1 MSRFLFTWCVA
12 LWLAMLWPAQA
23 GAVNLPDCGGENQ
36 RTCKWTDQEYYD
48 NGSHECEYDLKGSN
62 GVCVNELRRTWNRRS
77 AWTEWALRQQRY
89 GVQGGEPV
97 NWISNVGGH
106 NAYSSLHQGF
116 GYDQSNHK
124 YSVTDQ
130 LRMGARVLEIDPH
143 WSTEKPRVCHFG
155 DTDQCFSYSR
165 LMASLLD
172 EVGNWLQANPDE
184 VIFLKFDD
192 HMGSHVDDFVTL
204 VQHYLG
210 NKVYKRASNARA
222 WPTLAQMK
230 AAGTQVLIGTRNNKF
245 SGNSWFWYF
254 DTDYVTDKDHPDQIS
269 TSNCVDG
276 DGRIVYKRPAW
287 MWSAV
292 AEGRSWSNT
301 LSQTGLIQP
310 NSGTVAGL
318 LRCGVSWIGL
328 DYLDALDSP
337 VANIFR
343 FFGLDTRIEE
353 SIWSFE
359 RNEYGANGPMF
370 MRGHTGRW
378 ASGPAATVRR
388 FACTMPAPTGTNT
401 YGREFRI
408 TNKAD
413 IWSRGNDTCRAEFGA
428 TASYGAPT
436 LPYLNAQLATASGGA
451 ELWLNYTLVA
461 QVDPLVQPGSLAF
474 SGAAGAAAG
483 TRELLV
489 LARPALG
496 QQLVVK
502 SAESWI
508 VVNALDGNTPLEP
521 GNRYAIT
528 VDPATAP
535 KTPGTHS
542 AAIAVG
548 YFGAGTPSQVGV
560 SYNVTREAD
569 MALSFSRNPVR
580 QPAGTTA
587 LVKLTS
593 QVAGQPLSGGTV
605 TLREVVPGTAG
616 ADTSLRVLG
625 TAGLPPA
632 AQAAEVAIALNSI
645 TVGSGS
651 HTVFA
656 EYTGGGNHGSSSS
669 AARTLQVDP
678 RIQVVPAAYSF
689 NMASGG
695 PLPAAQLVKVAGHSA
710 PAFLAKLPPW
720 ASASTVNGDF
730 FIGLN
735 SVALQ
740 FAAGSYSGSFIVG
753 DGSGVDTT
761 VPITVNVALPS
772 GALPALMVST
782 AGARRDQNVPLR
794 VTNTGRGVAAAVQLT
809 AVGIETL
816 VGNTPVTLPGTV
828 PLPLGSIAAGG
839 SQDINL
845 PLRWPA
851 GAQRIRLTLTF
862 TSNSGA
868 YTVNRSLNLIR

>member
-1 MSRFLFTWCVA
+1 MSRILFTWFIA
-12 LWLAMLWPAQA
+12 LWCAMLWPAEA
-23 GAVNLPDCGGENQ
+23 GAVNIPDCGGENQ

-48 NGSHECEYDLKGSN
+48 NGSRECEYDLKGSS
-62 GVCVNELRRTWNRRS
+62 GVCVNELRRVWNRRS
-77 AWTEWALRQQRY
+77 AWLEWALRQQRY

-97 NWISNVGGH
+97 HWIGSIGGH

-155 DTDQCFSYSR
+155 SSDQCFSYSR

-172 EVGNWLQANPDE
+172 EVANWLDANPDE
-184 VIFLKFDD
+184 IIFLKFDD
-192 HMGSHVDDFVTL
+192 HVGSHIDDFVTL

-210 NKVYKRASNARA
+210 NKVYKRANNPRS

-245 SGNSWFWYF
+245 AGNAWFWFF

-269 TSNCVDG
+269 TTSCVDG

-301 LSQTGLIQP
+301 FDQTGLIQP
-310 NSGTVAGL
+310 NSGTVAAL

-337 VANIFR
+337 VAGIFK
-343 FFGLDTRIEE
+343 FSGLDTRIEE

-370 MRGHTGRW
+370 MRGNTGRW
-378 ASGPAATVRR
+378 ASGPATSARR
-388 FACTMPAPTGTNT
+388 FACLMPAPAGTNT
-401 YGREFRI
+401 YSREFRV

-413 IWSRGNDTCRAEFGA
+413 VWSRGNDTCRAEFGS
-428 TASYGAPT
+428 TASFGAPT
-436 LPYLNAQLATASGGA
+436 LPYLNAQLAAASSGG
-451 ELWLNYTLVA
+451 EVWLSYTLVA
-461 QVDPLVQPGSLAF
+461 QIDPLSQPGRRSF
-474 SGAAGAAAG
+474 SGAAGAPAG

-496 QQLVVK
+496 LDLVVK

-508 VVNALDGNTPLEP
+508 VVNALDGTVPLEQ

-528 VDPATAP
+528 IDPASAP
-535 KTPGTHS
+535 RTPGNYS
-542 AAIAVG
+542 GSISLG
-548 YFGAGTPSQVGV
+548 YFGAGSPSQVAV
-560 SYNVTREAD
+560 SYSVTREAEV
-569 MALSFSRNPVR
+569 ALHFSANPVR
-580 QPAGTTA
+580 QPTGTTA
-587 LVKLTS
+587 TVQLRS
-593 QVAGQPLSGGTV
+593 QVAGQPLTGGTV
-605 TLREVVPGTAG
+605 TLREVIPGVDG
-616 ADTSLRVLG
+616 ADATFRVLG
-625 TAGLPPA
+625 TAGLPSA
-632 AQAAEVAIALNSI
+632 AQTAVVNIALNSI
-645 TVGSGS
+645 TVGAGR

-656 EYTGGGNHGSSSS
+656 DYTGGVNHTSSSS
-669 AARTLQVDP
+669 PASTLQIDP
-678 RIQVVPAAYSF
+678 RIQVVPASVTF

-695 PLPAAQLVKVAGHSA
+695 PLPAAQLVKVGGNSA
-710 PAFLAKLPPW
+710 PAFLAKLPTW
-720 ASASTVNGDF
+720 ASASTLNGDLY
-730 FIGLN
+730 IGLN
-735 SVALQ
+735 SGALQ
-740 FAAGSYSGSFIVG
+740 FAAGTFSGTFIVG
-753 DGSGVDTT
+753 DGTGVDTQ
-761 VPITVNVALPS
+761 VPIGVNVALPT
-772 GALPALMVST
+772 GALPSLVVST
-782 AGARRDQNVPLR
+782 AGVRRDRSVPLR
-794 VTNTGRGVAAAVQLT
+794 VSNTGRGVAAAAQLT
-809 AVGIETL
+809 SVQIETL
-816 VGNTPVTLPGTV
+816 VGNAAVTLPGSV

-839 SQDINL
+839 AQDINL

-851 GAQRIRLTLTF
+851 GAQRVRLTLSF

-868 YTVNRSLNLIR
+868 YTVNRTLNLMR